1 MYCSIK
7 STGKETGKT
16 DLCAVVSHNCC
27 PIEFLALSTK
37 SFQYKYLFFQP
48 IMIHEA
54 QIYEESV
61 VITYVVGIG
70 IMPPSDWIGL
80 TETPNLEQ
88 AKTVCT

>member
-1 MYCSIK
+1 
-7 STGKETGKT
+7 
-16 DLCAVVSHNCC
+16 
-27 PIEFLALSTK
+27 
-37 SFQYKYLFFQP
+37 
-48 IMIHEA
+48 MIHEA

-80 TETPNLEQ
+80 TETPNLEW